1 MIENVIQI
9 KSGIMINVNVN
20 VEIWENNVWEKGYIW
35 NCATCSC
42 EDGKYLETV
51 IDNWVIV
58 SAEIIEDTTTI
69 SINFN
74 EKR

>member
-1 MIENVIQI
+1 M
-9 KSGIMINVNVN
+9 
-20 VEIWENNVWEKGYIW
+20 WEKVYIW

-42 EDGKYLETV
+42 EDGKYLETI
-51 IDNWVIV
+51 IDNSVIV